1 MDNFNSPIT
10 SVTESDEKDDIMD
23 DEEDEESTLTLSA
36 EIEKVLGGTLEG
48 AFELKGGM
56 GLLVTIKKDNKPF
69 ALVIQKP
76 SNGVNPKEDTDVY
89 ITSGI
94 GK

>member
-1 MDNFNSPIT
+1 MDNFGTPAVNL
-10 SVTESDEKDDIMD
+10 EKKENKPVENKTTDF
-23 DEEDEESTLTLSA
+23 TLGK

-56 GLLVTIKKDNKPF
+56 GLLVTIKKEGKPF
-69 ALVIQKP
+69 ALVVQRP
-76 SNGVNPKEDTDVY
+76 SNGNAPQKDTDIY
-89 ITSGI
+89 ISEGL

>member
-1 MDNFNSPIT
+1 MDNFGTPAVNL
-10 SVTESDEKDDIMD
+10 EKK
-23 DEEDEESTLTLSA
+23 EHKPVEDNAADFTLGK

-56 GLLVTIKKDNKPF
+56 GLLVTIKKDDKPF
-69 ALVIQKP
+69 ALVVQRP
-76 SNGVNPKEDTDVY
+76 SNGNAPLKDTEIY
-89 ITSGI
+89 ISEGL

>member
-1 MDNFNSPIT
+1 MDNFGTPAVNLDKKEDKPEEKKA
-10 SVTESDEKDDIMD
+10 TEF
-23 DEEDEESTLTLSA
+23 TLGK

-56 GLLVTIKKDNKPF
+56 GLLVTIKKEGKPF
-69 ALVIQKP
+69 ALVVQRP
-76 SNGVNPKEDTDVY
+76 SNGTAPKNDTDIY
-89 ITSGI
+89 ISEGL